1 MNLFVGCVLVAPLPS
16 GPVASPL
23 CGHVRQTRYCA
34 LLPVLSNALQRYCK
48 PACVQNER
56 LKKCTLR
63 YPPRLLRSP
72 LRLLLHSPRLL
83 RSSPPA
89 ASPAAKRQAE
99 ACRLKTTRRKRQ
111 KNLTVCLR
119 VRVKV
124 LLLLPKNNSTA
135 IQMMAC
141 ASFFFGFYF
150 YFARQ
155 AERDVAYLQA

>member
-16 GPVASPL
+16 GPVASPC
-23 CGHVRQTRYCA
+23 CGHVRQAQHCS

-63 YPPRLLRSP
+63 YTPRLLLPS
-72 LRLLLHSPRLL
+72 L
-83 RSSPPA
+83 PA

-99 ACRLKTTRRKRQ
+99 ACWLKTTRRKRQ

-150 YFARQ
+150 YFAKK
-155 AERDVAYLQA
+155 AERDAVCQTKTI

>member
-23 CGHVRQTRYCA
+23 CGHVRQTRHCA
-34 LLPVLSNALQRYCK
+34 LLPILSNALQRYCK

-63 YPPRLLRSP
+63 YTPRLL
-72 LRLLLHSPRLL
+72 L
-83 RSSPPA
+83 SSLPA
-89 ASPAAKRQAE
+89 ASLAAKRQAE
-99 ACRLKTTRRKRQ
+99 ACRLKTTKRKRQ

>member
-1 MNLFVGCVLVAPLPS
+1 MLRIIYMNLFVGCVLVVPLPS
-16 GPVASPL
+16 GPVASPC
-23 CGHVRQTRYCA
+23 CGHVRQAHHCS
-34 LLPVLSNALQRYCK
+34 LSPVLSNALQRYCK

-63 YPPRLLRSP
+63 SPPRLLRSQP
-72 LRLLLHSPRLL
+72 RLLL
-83 RSSPPA
+83 SPPLA

>member
-1 MNLFVGCVLVAPLPS
+1 MNLFVGCVLVVPLPS
-16 GPVASPL
+16 GPVASPC
-23 CGHVRQTRYCA
+23 CGHVRQAQHCS

-63 YPPRLLRSP
+63 YT
-72 LRLLLHSPRLL
+72 PRLL

-89 ASPAAKRQAE
+89 ASRAAKRQAE

-141 ASFFFGFYF
+141 ASFFFFFFF

-155 AERDVAYLQA
+155 AEQDFAYL

>member
-1 MNLFVGCVLVAPLPS
+1 MNLFVGCVLVVPLPS
-16 GPVASPL
+16 GPVASPC
-23 CGHVRQTRYCA
+23 CGHVRQTRHCA

-63 YPPRLLRSP
+63 YTPRLLRSP
-72 LRLLLHSPRLL
+72 
-83 RSSPPA
+83 PPE

-99 ACRLKTTRRKRQ
+99 ACRLKTTKRIRQ

-124 LLLLPKNNSTA
+124 LLLLPKNNSTV